1 MASYAR
7 HSNQTG
13 GQPGGV
19 ATFAAMKLR
28 PPSALGGFLCALAF
42 CFHPQ
47 TAGAWGPPHN
57 YISQVAIELL
67 PAWQRPLLQDQAKP
81 FIERYCLYPDYF
93 FAPDAKPYIMPSP
106 PDVKSLLHLPAG
118 LEQNKLVFDYYLP
131 RVVELFQKGD
141 VTNAMKHFGSVTHY
155 LEDSS
160 CPGHM
165 AYGETAVPAG
175 APTLSQIDFIRRLMP
190 LPDDVDNEFFH
201 YRIDH
206 TPMTLDQLRSSVKGY
221 QPRLLGHSV
230 NELIFNIVEEHHQ
243 MNARSARHLIP
254 MLQALGDHDTNKFVT
269 HGLAAA
275 DNGTRLLADTLFTVL
290 SIAQNRFAAPPAREV
305 SLADYTP
312 ARATP
317 FAWTDPNHQGRLLRN
332 FSGSWFPQGGETGRP
347 GKLPLK
353 LKMPDGEVRTF
364 AKGFG
369 VGWRTEFTWVLPA
382 KLFQSFSVWA
392 GNDAGIGGAGTNTFD
407 VLLDG
412 KVAASS
418 GKLRGLEKSAYR
430 FEIPLGT
437 ATNLTLR
444 VQSDGAPNNTHGVWA
459 EPTLIR

>member
-1 MASYAR
+1 MKPFARIAFHCLALLLAPLTAS
-7 HSNQTG
+7 
-13 GQPGGV
+13 
-19 ATFAAMKLR
+19 
-28 PPSALGGFLCALAF
+28 
-42 CFHPQ
+42 
-47 TAGAWGPPHN
+47 AWGPPHH
-57 YISQVAIELL
+57 YISQAALELL
-67 PAWQRPLLQDQAKP
+67 PAWQQPLLQDQAKP
-81 FIERYCLYPDYF
+81 FVERYCLYPDYF

-106 PDVKSLLHLPAG
+106 PEVKALLHLPAG

-131 RVVELFQKGD
+131 RVVELFRKGD
-141 VTNAMKHFGSVTHY
+141 VTNAMKNFGSLTHF

-165 AYGETAVPAG
+165 AFGETAVPAG
-175 APTLSQIDFIRRLMP
+175 APTLSQMDFIRRLMP
-190 LPDDVDNEFFH
+190 LPDDVDHEFFH

-206 TPMTLDQLRSSVKGY
+206 TPMTLEQLRASVQGY
-221 QPRLLGHSV
+221 RPRLLGQSV
-230 NELIFNIVEEHHQ
+230 DELTFNLVEEHHQ

-254 MLQALGDHDTNKFVT
+254 MLQALGEHNTNQFLA

-290 SIAQNRFAAPPAREV
+290 SIAHNRFASPPVRAV

-312 ARATP
+312 ARGTP

-332 FSGSWFPQGGETGRP
+332 FSGSWFPKGGETDRP

-353 LKMPDGEVRTF
+353 LKLPEGEVRTF

-369 VGWRTEFTWVLPA
+369 VGWRTEYTFVLPA
-382 KLFQSFSVWA
+382 KLFQRFTVWA
-392 GNDAGIGGAGTNTFD
+392 GNDAAIGGAGTNTFD

-412 KVAASS
+412 KVAAST
-418 GKLRGLEKSAYR
+418 GQLPGHAKAAQLLEV
-430 FEIPLGT
+430 PLGS

-444 VQSDGAPNNTHGVWA
+444 VQSDGAPKHTHGVWA
-459 EPTLIR
+459 EPTLHRW